1 MGKNVFNSGGYHCL
15 KMSDFVNV
23 ADVLRGKHEDGA
35 EVKVRGWIYTSRSS
49 GGIQFLELRD
59 GSGVI
64 QCTLNKRKVGEET
77 FNKVLKYPLETTLEL
92 MGNVKEDS
100 RAPGGW
106 EIHVSGV
113 GAVYVAHLDYPIVKK
128 KQGIEFLM
136 DNRHLYIREPKLQ
149 NVFHVRAKFLEAA
162 RDYFKENGY
171 TEVQTPMFMTASVEG
186 GSTLFSVE
194 YFDRKGVYLSQSWQ
208 LYAEALIS
216 SLGNIYTIA
225 PSFRA
230 EPSRTRRHLSEFLHL
245 EVEEPWSTLN
255 DIQDTGDKLVCHI
268 ANTLASEIPEK
279 IKKTGRDPEYLASLK
294 APFPKITY
302 DEAVEIVQSK
312 GVEMYWGDDFGWQ
325 QEGPLTE
332 EFETPFWVVGFPSG
346 IKPFYHMPDPKR
358 DEITLSSDLLA
369 PEGYGEIIG
378 GGQRVHN
385 YEQLYQRTIDDG
397 LDPSNYEWYMD
408 LRKWGTVPHSGFGLG
423 VERVLMWMLKLDHIR
438 DTVPFPRDMRRIY
451 P

>member
-1 MGKNVFNSGGYHCL
+1 MTGFVKTSDILGGKF
-15 KMSDFVNV
+15 
-23 ADVLRGKHEDGA
+23 EDGA
-35 EVKVRGWIYTSRSS
+35 DVKVRGWIYTSRSS

-77 FNKVLKYPLETTLEL
+77 FDAVEKYPIETAIEL

-100 RAPGGW
+100 RASGGW
-106 EIHVSGV
+106 EVRVSGI
-113 GAVYVAHLDYPIVKK
+113 GNVYIAHADYPIVKK
-128 KQGIEFLM
+128 EQGVEFLM

-149 NVFHVRAKFLEAA
+149 NIFTIRAKFLEAA
-162 RDYFKENGY
+162 RDYFKTNEY
-171 TEVQTPMFMTASVEG
+171 KEIQTPMFMTASVEG
-186 GSTLFSVE
+186 GSTLFEVD
-194 YFDRKGVYLSQSWQ
+194 YFERKGVYLSQSWQ
-208 LYAEALIS
+208 LYAEAMIS
-216 SLGNIYTIA
+216 SMGKIFTIA

-230 EPSRTRRHLSEFLHL
+230 EPSRTRRHLSEFLHMEL
-245 EVEEPWSTLN
+245 EEPWSTLS
-255 DIQDTGDKLVCHI
+255 DIQDTGDKLVSHI
-268 ANTLASEIPEK
+268 ANTLAEVMPEK
-279 IKKTGRDPEYLASLK
+279 VMAAGRDPEYLASLS

-302 DEAVEIVQSK
+302 DEAVEIVQGK
-312 GVEMYWGDDFGWQ
+312 GVDMFWGDDFGWQ

-332 EFETPFWVVGFPSG
+332 EFETPFWVVGYPSG

-358 DEITLSSDLLA
+358 AEVTLSADLLA

-385 YEQLYQRTIDDG
+385 YEQLYQRTLDDG
-397 LDPSNYEWYMD
+397 LDPANYAWYMD

-423 VERVLMWMLKLDHIR
+423 VERVLMWMLKLEHIR
-438 DTVPFPRDMRRIY
+438 DTVPFPRDMRRVY